1 MNSIRRIAML
11 SVHTCPLA
19 VLGGKKTGG
28 MNVYVRDLSREFGRR
43 GIKVDVFTRSQNPCI
58 PHVNDMLG
66 ENARVIHIPTGPEIP
81 LDPDRVYPHLP
92 EFVQNVKTFVAQ
104 EDIHYDLIYSHYW
117 LSGVAAHELR
127 ASWGVPVVQLFHTLG
142 LMKERI
148 AGESSERTMSVR
160 VFSESDIMSWA
171 DRLIALTPA
180 ERAQMLWLYR
190 ANRRKIE
197 VVPPGVDLARF
208 RPMPSE
214 AAKQAIDLPVDRRM
228 LLFVGRIEPLK
239 GVDTIFE
246 AMAII
251 NRDTPQL
258 LNNLSLIIIGGNP
271 DETGE
276 NAEMDRLKALRVSM
290 GLSDLVMFIGAK
302 DQDTLNYYYAASEAL
317 VMPSDYESFGMVA
330 LEALASGTPVIASE
344 VGGLAF
350 LVQDGY
356 NGYHVPVRDPAALA
370 EKIRV
375 ILEHPE
381 KRQELAYNATCYAQN
396 YAWSRIAD
404 ELLNVFEGVIAPQ
417 AQVSVL
423 RR

>member
-1 MNSIRRIAML
+1 
-11 SVHTCPLA
+11 
-19 VLGGKKTGG
+19 
-28 MNVYVRDLSREFGRR
+28 
-43 GIKVDVFTRSQNPCI
+43 
-58 PHVNDMLG
+58 
-66 ENARVIHIPTGPEIP
+66 
-81 LDPDRVYPHLP
+81 
-92 EFVQNVKTFVAQ
+92 
-104 EDIHYDLIYSHYW
+104 
-117 LSGVAAHELR
+117 
-127 ASWGVPVVQLFHTLG
+127 
-142 LMKERI
+142 
-148 AGESSERTMSVR
+148 
-160 VFSESDIMSWA
+160 
-171 DRLIALTPA
+171 
-180 ERAQMLWLYR
+180 MLWLYR
-190 ANRRKIE
+190 TDRKKIE

-208 RPMPSE
+208 RPMSSE
-214 AAKQAIDLPVDRRM
+214 AAKQAIDLPIDRRM

-246 AMAII
+246 AMALIK
-251 NRDTPQL
+251 RDAPDL
-258 LNNLSLIIIGGNP
+258 LNNLSLVIIGGNP

-276 NAEMDRLKALRVSM
+276 NAEMDRLKELRISM
-290 GLSDLVMFIGAK
+290 GLGDLVMFIGAK

-375 ILEHPE
+375 ILGHPE
-381 KRQELAYNATCYAQN
+381 KRKELAHNAVCYAQN
-396 YAWSRIAD
+396 YAWQCIAN
-404 ELLNVFEGVIAPQ
+404 ELLNVFEGVITPQ